1 MDIGL
6 ILALIAAVSFAI
18 GIVLVRKAA
27 GEAGEAFT
35 VTAFSIFAGIPLF
48 AIAISIN
55 GDWHYLVSISLKAL
69 GMLAAVGVIHFI
81 IGRLWAYD
89 AFRRIGANRSTPI
102 TQLSPIVTI
111 ALTWFFLDESLTFY
125 VAFGALLMMAGVL
138 LISQEKGPLSKGKRK
153 LTSDEVKGILLSLG
167 AALCWGIT
175 PVLIKPAVTETGSA
189 VVGNFVSYTA
199 AGIILLVWLI
209 NKKQRNYFAKLNIKK
224 NVLPMI
230 VAGLFTAAGQLL
242 YFAALVR
249 SPANVVAPLVSI
261 EILFIFLL
269 SFLVN
274 RRGEVFTWKVT
285 LGMVA
290 AVGGTFLLFH

>member
-48 AIAISIN
+48 AVAITIN
-55 GDWHYLVSISLKAL
+55 GDWHYLISISYKAL
-69 GMLAAVGVIHFI
+69 GMLAAVGIIHFI

-102 TQLSPIVTI
+102 TQLSTIVTI
-111 ALTWFFLDESLTFY
+111 ALSWIFLDETLTLY
-125 VAFGALLMMAGVL
+125 VALGALFMLAGVL
-138 LISQEKGPLSKGKRK
+138 LISQEKWPTSRGRKK

-167 AALCWGIT
+167 AAVCWGIT
-175 PVLIKPAVTETGSA
+175 PILIKPAVTETGSA
-189 VVGNFVSYTA
+189 VVGNFVSYSA
-199 AGIILLVWLI
+199 AGVVLLLWLI
-209 NKKQRNYFAKLNIKK
+209 KKQQRDQFAKLNIKK
-224 NVLPMI
+224 NVIPMV
-230 VAGLFTAAGQLL
+230 VAGLFTAAGQLF
-242 YFAALVR
+242 YFAALAR
-249 SPANVVAPLVSI
+249 SPANIVAPLVSI

-274 RRGEVFTWKVT
+274 RRGEVFTWKVA
-285 LGMVA
+285 LGMAA
-290 AVGGTFLLFH
+290 AVAGTFLLFR